1 MTIRA
6 ATDVGGTFTDLVFYS
21 VDEQTGTCGA
31 IHSAKVDT
39 TPPNFEEGV
48 MRSLL
53 KGDAAPADL
62 SFFAHGATVV
72 INAITE
78 RKGAKVGLITTQ
90 GFRDVLEI
98 ARGNRPDL
106 FNFNFRK
113 PAPLVERQLRLEL
126 RERCNYKGEIEVP
139 VDLRALP
146 DILDTFRSEGVQ
158 SIAICFLHAYLN
170 PANEAR
176 TAAEVRKLWPGV
188 STVASHELSREWREY
203 ERASTTVLSAYVH
216 PIAKSYIEALETRLL
231 QGGMRGP
238 PYMMLSN
245 GGIATVATA
254 KANPVAMV
262 ESGPASGIF
271 AAAHLGKLIGSTN
284 LIVLD
289 IGGTTAKCALIERGE
304 VRITTDYFVERTR
317 RTPGYPIQTPV
328 SEIVEIGNGGGSIA
342 WVDAGGKLHVGPRSA
357 GAMPGP
363 VAYGRGGT
371 EPTTTDANLLLGR
384 IDPKSFA
391 GGEIE
396 PAWQALTRAFET
408 LGRKLGVSAVEA
420 ARGVVRIANANMT
433 NALRLVSTNKGYD
446 PRDFALMAFGG
457 GGPMHAVSLAA
468 ELKVPRVIVPVNS
481 AVFSAWGMLL
491 TDLRRDYL
499 RTSLLPLTPASATA
513 IQEQFAQMQREALQN
528 FVQDSLVVTGD
539 SVQWEYLVDMR
550 YQGQEHTV
558 KVAVPLAQDEA
569 AIPATSSA
577 GAAARAGVPTVD
589 IAAATDLFHAAHE
602 KRYTYRLANPI
613 QVVNFHLVARVVVPK
628 PAIPK
633 KVTRG
638 LGLAAAVM
646 GSRRVDFDAQGSH
659 DATIYDGIALDP
671 GSSFEGPAVVQE
683 PSVTLVV
690 MPGQRV
696 TVDDYGNYHVEVSPS
711 GKEPI

>member
-6 ATDVGGTFTDLVFYS
+6 ASDVGGTFTDLVFYS
-21 VDEQTGTCGA
+21 VDEQTGACGA

-39 TPPNFEEGV
+39 TPPNFDEGV

-53 KGDAAPADL
+53 KGGAAPAAL

-139 VDLRALP
+139 VDLGALP
-146 DILDTFRSEGVQ
+146 GILDTFRSEGVQ
-158 SIAICFLHAYLN
+158 SVAICFLHAYIN

-176 TAAEVRKLWPGV
+176 AAAEVRKLWPGV

-216 PIAKSYIEALETRLL
+216 PIAKRYIESLETRLA
-231 QGGMRGP
+231 QGGMRSP

-342 WVDAGGKLHVGPRSA
+342 WVDAGGKLHVGPQSA

-391 GGEIE
+391 GGEIQ
-396 PAWQALTRAFET
+396 PAWDALTRAFET
-408 LGRKLGVSAVEA
+408 LGRKLAVSAVEA

-433 NALRLVSTNKGYD
+433 NALRLISTNKGYD
-446 PRDFALMAFGG
+446 PRDFALMACGG
-457 GGPMHAVSLAA
+457 GGPMHAVSLAE

-499 RTSLLPLTPASATA
+499 RTLLLPLTPASATA
-513 IQEQFAQMQREALQN
+513 IQEQFAQMQSEAVRN
-528 FVQDSLVVTGD
+528 FVQDGLVVT
-539 SVQWEYLVDMR
+539 SERVRWEYLLDMR

-558 KVAVPLAQDEA
+558 KVAVPLASSSGEA
-569 AIPATSSA
+569 VTQ
-577 GAAARAGVPTVD
+577 TVD
-589 IAAATDLFHAAHE
+589 LASAMFHAAHE
-602 KRYTYRLANPI
+602 KRYTYRLANAI
-613 QVVNFHLVARVVVPK
+613 QIVNFHLVAHVVVPK
-628 PAIPK
+628 PEIPK
-633 KVTRG
+633 KAVRG

-646 GSRRVDFDAQGSH
+646 GSRRVDFDAHGVH
-659 DATIYDGIALDP
+659 EATVYDGIALDP
-671 GSSFEGPAVVQE
+671 GSSFAGPAVVQE

-690 MPGQRV
+690 TPGQRV
-696 TVDDYGNYHVEVSPS
+696 TVDDYGNYHVEVVPPA
-711 GKEPI
+711 GPQHEQ